1 MNELTDEGVVKSG
14 VMSDEEVESMILK
27 DFIANSGLIC
37 IDDIYKL
44 IIYIFQ
50 SINSRIK
57 YLMSFLIHK
66 RFSILYWEKFLILFL

>member
-37 IDDIYKL
+37 IDAGDIKMIRDNSDFMDLTAEEVTYIQENAKKL
-44 IIYIFQ
+44 FA
-50 SINSRIK
+50 
-57 YLMSFLIHK
+57 
-66 RFSILYWEKFLILFL
+66 E